1 MSLFKKVAATA
12 AAMMLAMGAF
22 SPVAGAQEAVET
34 VSPAPEV
41 ADTTT
46 TLPPGTVK
54 VVPET
59 TSPSQSQAKEPS
71 VAPKPE
77 PAAPAADPAK
87 PVAGPAAEGARECT
101 PAVSVEGNQ
110 VLRSWSKV
118 NIAFTGCGMEAGEV
132 ATATFPE
139 NSALNFQEGVYDIFL
154 KDSNRKVGIIEAT
167 AGRATFRFT
176 ESVSHWQANV
186 YTSVKQVETGDLSI
200 TTDFNGSTKTHQ
212 VGQRVLDC
220 GPDCQPPR
228 EVGAHEKWASF
239 ENSRGQI
246 AYQLWLVSNE
256 SSVTFSDKITD
267 GNSEFLCDSLK
278 PAAFE
283 NKGRRSNKSQI
294 GAKLDVKA
302 DVQCG
307 PREWTV
313 TFSNVPA
320 NTWLQVDGWAKPLNK
335 GLVDE
340 ARGLHYY
347 GDQGTIAGKPWN
359 AKAFVFGGG
368 GTAWQ
373 ALPPAPKTTPP
384 APSSTPA
391 KPSSSA
397 PKPAPSSSKT
407 TTPSSSTPK
416 PPATTEPTPGSSS
429 GGGKGN
435 TGSVDG
441 STGSNYFG
449 SSAGSSQRLIT
460 AALSS
465 GNSWLINCFPF
476 LFGWG
481 SATGSAAG
489 SAAGSS
495 KVTPAPAKPAAPV
508 QQAPVV
514 GAVEQ
519 PAITPVAHQAP
530 QPQAAGRTALANTGP
545 SGVHP
550 ALALAGLTILGGAAL
565 LVQRKRSYL
574 SVHRPELHGSG
585 PSFYWHHSSAS
596 TRRYARYDTSPIG
609 RGAQIST
616 LPLQVLTVLGTMGLH
631 S

>member
-1 MSLFKKVAATA
+1 MSVFRKVAATA
-12 AAMMLAMGAF
+12 AAIVLGMGVLT
-22 SPVAGAQEAVET
+22 PIAGAQEEPVVET

-46 TLPPGTVK
+46 TLPPTTVK
-54 VVPET
+54 VAPET
-59 TSPSQSQAKEPS
+59 TSPSQAKEPS
-71 VAPKPE
+71 AAPKSE
-77 PAAPAADPAK
+77 PAAPVADPGK

-101 PAVSVEGNQ
+101 PAVKVEDGQ

-118 NIAFTGCGMEAGEV
+118 NVTFSGCGMDKGEV

-154 KDSNRKVGIIEAT
+154 KGTGQKVGTIEAT
-167 AGRATFRFT
+167 ASKATFRFT
-176 ESVSHWQANV
+176 ESVSHWNANV

-200 TTDFNGSTKTHQ
+200 TTDFNGVSKTHQ

-220 GPDCQPPR
+220 GADCQPPR
-228 EVGAHEKWASF
+228 EAGAHEKWAAF
-239 ENSRGQI
+239 ENGRGQI

-256 SSVTFSDKITD
+256 STVTFTDKITD
-267 GNSEFLCDSLK
+267 ANSEFICSSLK

-302 DVQCG
+302 DVQCSAS
-307 PREWTV
+307 EWTV
-313 TFSNVPA
+313 TFTGVPA

-340 ARGLHYY
+340 ARSLHYY
-347 GDQGTIAGKPWN
+347 GDTGTIAGKPWN
-359 AKAFVFGGG
+359 ARAYVFGGG

-384 APSSTPA
+384 APSTPSSTPA
-391 KPSSSA
+391 KPSSSTS
-397 PKPAPSSSKT
+397 KPVPPSSSKT

-416 PPATTEPTPGSSS
+416 PPVTTEPTPGSSS
-429 GGGKGN
+429 GGGKG
-435 TGSVDG
+435 GSTDG
-441 STGSNYFG
+441 SSNSSSNYFG
-449 SSAGSSQRLIT
+449 SATGSSQRLIT

-481 SATGSAAG
+481 SAVGSATGSA
-489 SAAGSS
+489 SGSS
-495 KVTPAPAKPAAPV
+495 KVTPAPARPAAPV
-508 QQAPVV
+508 QQAPVI

-530 QPQAAGRTALANTGP
+530 APQPQAASRTTLANTGV
-545 SGVHP
+545 SGVQT
-550 ALALAGLTILGGAAL
+550 ALALAGLAVLGGAAL
-565 LVQRKRSYL
+565 LVQRKRS
-574 SVHRPELHGSG
+574 
-585 PSFYWHHSSAS
+585 
-596 TRRYARYDTSPIG
+596 
-609 RGAQIST
+609 
-616 LPLQVLTVLGTMGLH
+616 
-631 S
+631 

>member
-1 MSLFKKVAATA
+1 MSVIKKVAATA
-12 AAMMLAMGAF
+12 AALVLTAGAF
-22 SPVAGAQEAVET
+22 APAAGAQEEPVVET

-46 TLPPGTVK
+46 TLPPTTVK

-59 TSPSQSQAKEPS
+59 TSPSKSQAAEPAA
-71 VAPKPE
+71 APKPE
-77 PAAPAADPAK
+77 PAPAPVADPAK
-87 PVAGPAAEGARECT
+87 PVAGPAAEGAKECT
-101 PAVSVEGNQ
+101 PAVSVQEGQ
-110 VLRSWSKV
+110 TLRSWSKV
-118 NIAFTGCGMEAGEV
+118 NIAFAGCGMEAGEV

-139 NSALNFQEGVYDIFL
+139 NSALAFQEGVYDIFL

-167 AGRATFRFT
+167 ASKAVFRFT
-176 ESVSHWQANV
+176 ENVSHWTANI
-186 YTSVKQVETGDLSI
+186 YTSVKQVEVGDLSI
-200 TTDFNGSTKTHQ
+200 VTDFNGSTKTHQ

-239 ENSRGQI
+239 ENASGKI

-256 SSVTFSDKITD
+256 SQVTFSDKVTD
-267 GNSEFLCDSLK
+267 GNSEFICNSLK
-278 PAAFE
+278 PVAFE
-283 NKGRRSNKSQI
+283 NKGRRANKSQVGQKI
-294 GAKLDVKA
+294 DSVKA
-302 DVQCG
+302 DVNCSAT
-307 PREWTV
+307 EWTV
-313 TFSNVPA
+313 TFTGVPA

-347 GDQGTIAGKPWN
+347 GDTGTIAGKPWN

-384 APSSTPA
+384 STPSAPATTPATTPA

-397 PKPAPSSSKT
+397 PKPAPSSSSKT

-429 GGGKGN
+429 GGGKGA
-435 TGSVDG
+435 DG
-441 STGSNYFG
+441 SSGSSGSNYFG
-449 SSAGSSQRLIT
+449 SAAGSSSRLIT

-465 GNSWLINCFPF
+465 GNSWLLSCFPF

-481 SATGSAAG
+481 SAGAAG

-495 KVTPAPAKPAAPV
+495 KVTPAPARPAAPV

-530 QPQAAGRTALANTGP
+530 QPQAAGRTALANTGV
-545 SGVHP
+545 SGVQT
-550 ALALAGLTILGGAAL
+550 ALALAGLALLGGAAL
-565 LVQRKRSYL
+565 LQRKRS
-574 SVHRPELHGSG
+574 
-585 PSFYWHHSSAS
+585 
-596 TRRYARYDTSPIG
+596 
-609 RGAQIST
+609 
-616 LPLQVLTVLGTMGLH
+616 
-631 S
+631 

>member
-1 MSLFKKVAATA
+1 MSVIKKVAATA
-12 AAMMLAMGAF
+12 AAMMLAAGAF
-22 SPVAGAQEAVET
+22 APVAGAQEEPVVET
-34 VSPAPEV
+34 VSPAPEAV
-41 ADTTT
+41 DTTT

-59 TSPSQSQAKEPS
+59 TSPSQTQAKEPAA
-71 VAPKPE
+71 APKPE
-77 PAAPAADPAK
+77 PAAPAVDPNQ
-87 PVAGPAAEGARECT
+87 PVAGPAAEGAKECT
-101 PAVSVEGNQ
+101 PAVSVEGGQ

-154 KDSNRKVGIIEAT
+154 KDSNRKVGIIEAS
-167 AGRATFRFT
+167 AGRAVFRFT
-176 ESVSHWQANV
+176 ETVSHWEANI
-186 YTSVKQVETGDLSI
+186 YTSVKQVEVGDLSI
-200 TTDFNGSTKTHQ
+200 VTDFNGVQKTHA

-220 GPDCQPPR
+220 GADCQPPR
-228 EVGAHEKWASF
+228 EAGAHEKWASF
-239 ENSRGQI
+239 ENASGKI

-256 SSVTFSDKITD
+256 STVTFSDKVTD
-267 GNSEFLCDSLK
+267 GNSEFLCDSLR

-283 NKGRRSNKSQI
+283 NKGRKSNKAQI
-294 GAKLDVKA
+294 GQKLDSVKA
-302 DVQCG
+302 DIQCS
-307 PREWTV
+307 PTEWTV

-320 NTWLQVDGWAKPLNK
+320 NTWLQVDGWARPLNK

-340 ARGLHYY
+340 SRGLHYY

-359 AKAFVFGGG
+359 ARAFVFGGG

-384 APSSTPA
+384 APSSPATSTPATTPA
-391 KPSSSA
+391 KPSSST
-397 PKPAPSSSKT
+397 PKPAPSSSSKT

-429 GGGKGN
+429 GGGKGA
-435 TGSVDG
+435 DG
-441 STGSNYFG
+441 STGGSSASDYFG
-449 SSAGSSQRLIT
+449 SATGSSSRLIT

-465 GNSWLINCFPF
+465 GNSWLLSCFPF

-481 SATGSAAG
+481 SAGAAG

-495 KVTPAPAKPAAPV
+495 KVTPAPARPAAPV

-530 QPQAAGRTALANTGP
+530 APQPQAAGRTALANTGV
-545 SGVHP
+545 SGVQT
-550 ALALAGLTILGGAAL
+550 ALALAGLAILGGAAL
-565 LVQRKRSYL
+565 LVQRKRS
-574 SVHRPELHGSG
+574 
-585 PSFYWHHSSAS
+585 
-596 TRRYARYDTSPIG
+596 
-609 RGAQIST
+609 
-616 LPLQVLTVLGTMGLH
+616 
-631 S
+631 

>member
-1 MSLFKKVAATA
+1 MSVIKKVVATA
-12 AAMMLAMGAF
+12 AAMMLAAGAF
-22 SPVAGAQEAVET
+22 APVAGAQEAVET

-59 TSPSQSQAKEPS
+59 TSPSKAAEPS
-71 VAPKPE
+71 AAPKPE
-77 PAAPAADPAK
+77 PAAPAPVADPAK

-110 VLRSWSKV
+110 TLRSWSKV
-118 NIAFTGCGMEAGEV
+118 NIAFTGCGMDKGEV

-154 KDSNRKVGIIEAT
+154 KDSNRKVGTIEAS

-176 ESVSHWQANV
+176 ENVSHWTANI
-186 YTSVKQVETGDLSI
+186 YTSVKQVEVGDLSI
-200 TTDFNGSTKTHQ
+200 VTDFNGSTKTHQ

-220 GPDCQPPR
+220 GADCQPPR
-228 EVGAHEKWASF
+228 EAGAHEKWASF
-239 ENSRGQI
+239 ENASGKI

-267 GNSEFLCDSLK
+267 GNSEFICDSLK

-283 NKGRRSNKSQI
+283 NKGRKSNKAQI
-294 GAKLDVKA
+294 GQKLDSVKA
-302 DVQCG
+302 DVQCTAT
-307 PREWTV
+307 EWTV

-320 NTWLQVDGWAKPLNK
+320 NTWLQVDGWARPLNK

-359 AKAFVFGGG
+359 AKAYVFGGG

-384 APSSTPA
+384 APSSTPSTPA
-391 KPSSSA
+391 KPSSSKPA
-397 PKPAPSSSKT
+397 PAPSSSKT
-407 TTPSSSTPK
+407 TTPSSTPK
-416 PPATTEPTPGSSS
+416 PSTTTEPTPGSSS
-429 GGGKGN
+429 GGKGGKG
-435 TGSVDG
+435 SSSDG
-441 STGSNYFG
+441 SSSSNYFG
-449 SSAGSSQRLIT
+449 SATGSSSRLIT

-465 GNSWLINCFPF
+465 GNSWLLSCFPF

-481 SATGSAAG
+481 SATGSATG
-489 SAAGSS
+489 SAGGSS
-495 KVTPAPAKPAAPV
+495 TSKPAPARPAAPV
-508 QQAPVV
+508 AQT
-514 GAVEQ
+514 

-530 QPQAAGRTALANTGP
+530 APQPQAASRTTLANTGP
-545 SGVHP
+545 SGVQT
-550 ALALAGLTILGGAAL
+550 ALALAGLAILGGAAL
-565 LVQRKRSYL
+565 LVQRKRS
-574 SVHRPELHGSG
+574 
-585 PSFYWHHSSAS
+585 
-596 TRRYARYDTSPIG
+596 
-609 RGAQIST
+609 
-616 LPLQVLTVLGTMGLH
+616 
-631 S
+631 

>member
-1 MSLFKKVAATA
+1 MSVIKKVAATA
-12 AAMMLAMGAF
+12 AALVLTAGAF
-22 SPVAGAQEAVET
+22 APAAGAQEEPVVET

-46 TLPPGTVK
+46 TLPPTTVK

-59 TSPSQSQAKEPS
+59 TSPSKSQAAEPAA
-71 VAPKPE
+71 APKPE
-77 PAAPAADPAK
+77 PAPAPVADPAK
-87 PVAGPAAEGARECT
+87 PVAGPAAEGAKECT
-101 PAVSVEGNQ
+101 PAVSVQEGQ
-110 VLRSWSKV
+110 TLRSWSKV
-118 NIAFTGCGMEAGEV
+118 NIAFAGCGMEAGEV

-139 NSALNFQEGVYDIFL
+139 NSALAFQEGVYDIFL

-167 AGRATFRFT
+167 ASKAVFRFT
-176 ESVSHWQANV
+176 ENVSHWTANI
-186 YTSVKQVETGDLSI
+186 YTSVKQVEVGDLSI
-200 TTDFNGSTKTHQ
+200 VTDFNGSTKTHQ

-239 ENSRGQI
+239 ENASGKI

-256 SSVTFSDKITD
+256 SQVTFSDKVTD
-267 GNSEFLCDSLK
+267 GNSEFICNSVK
-278 PAAFE
+278 PVAFE
-283 NKGRRSNKSQI
+283 NKGRRANKSQVGQKI
-294 GAKLDVKA
+294 DSVKA
-302 DVQCG
+302 DVNCSAT
-307 PREWTV
+307 EWTV
-313 TFSNVPA
+313 TFTGVPA

-347 GDQGTIAGKPWN
+347 GDTGTIAGKPWN

-384 APSSTPA
+384 STPSAPATTPATTPA

-397 PKPAPSSSKT
+397 PKPAPSSSSKT

-429 GGGKGN
+429 GGGKGA
-435 TGSVDG
+435 DG
-441 STGSNYFG
+441 SSGSSGSNYFG
-449 SSAGSSQRLIT
+449 SADGSSSRLIT

-465 GNSWLINCFPF
+465 GNSWLLSCFPF

-481 SATGSAAG
+481 SAGAAG

-495 KVTPAPAKPAAPV
+495 KVTPAPSRPAAPV

-530 QPQAAGRTALANTGP
+530 QPQAAGRTALANTGV
-545 SGVHP
+545 SGVQT
-550 ALALAGLTILGGAAL
+550 ALALAGLALLGGAAL
-565 LVQRKRSYL
+565 LQRKRS
-574 SVHRPELHGSG
+574 
-585 PSFYWHHSSAS
+585 
-596 TRRYARYDTSPIG
+596 
-609 RGAQIST
+609 
-616 LPLQVLTVLGTMGLH
+616 
-631 S
+631 

>member
-12 AAMMLAMGAF
+12 AALLLTAGAF
-22 SPVAGAQEAVET
+22 APVAGAQEAVET
-34 VSPAPEV
+34 ISPAPAA
-41 ADTTT
+41 ADETT
-46 TLPPGTVK
+46 TLPPTTVK

-59 TSPSQSQAKEPS
+59 TSPSETQAKEPAA
-71 VAPKPE
+71 APKPE
-77 PAAPAADPAK
+77 PAAPVADPGK
-87 PVAGPAAEGARECT
+87 PVAGPAAGGARECT
-101 PAVSVEGNQ
+101 PAVKVEDGQ
-110 VLRSWSKV
+110 TLRSWSKV

-139 NSALNFQEGVYDIFL
+139 NSALAFQEGVYDIFL
-154 KDSNRKVGIIEAT
+154 KGTGQKVGIIEAS

-186 YTSVKQVETGDLSI
+186 YTSVKQVEVGSLDV
-200 TTDFNGSTKTHQ
+200 TTDFNGVSKTHT

-220 GPDCQPPR
+220 GEDCQPPR

-267 GNSEFLCDSLK
+267 GNSEFICNSLR

-283 NKGRRSNKSQI
+283 NKGRRANKSQV
-294 GAKLDVKA
+294 GQKLDVKA
-302 DVQCG
+302 DVQCSAS
-307 PREWTV
+307 EWTV
-313 TFSNVPA
+313 TFTGVPA
-320 NTWLQVDGWAKPLNK
+320 NTWLQVDGWARPLNK

-340 ARGLHYY
+340 GRSLHYY
-347 GDQGTIAGKPWN
+347 GDTGTIAGKAWN
-359 AKAFVFGGG
+359 ARAYVFGGG

-384 APSSTPA
+384 APSSPATSTPATTPA
-391 KPSSSA
+391 KPSSST
-397 PKPAPSSSKT
+397 PKPAPSSSSKT

-416 PPATTEPTPGSSS
+416 PPTTTEPTPGSSS
-429 GGGKGN
+429 GGGKGA
-435 TGSVDG
+435 DG
-441 STGSNYFG
+441 STGGSSASNYFG
-449 SSAGSSQRLIT
+449 SATGSSSRLIT

-465 GNSWLINCFPF
+465 GNSWLLSCFPF

-495 KVTPAPAKPAAPV
+495 KVTPAPARPAAPV

-530 QPQAAGRTALANTGP
+530 APQPQAASRTALANTGV
-545 SGVHP
+545 SGVQT
-550 ALALAGLTILGGAAL
+550 ALALAGLALLGGAAL
-565 LVQRKRSYL
+565 LVQRKRS
-574 SVHRPELHGSG
+574 
-585 PSFYWHHSSAS
+585 
-596 TRRYARYDTSPIG
+596 
-609 RGAQIST
+609 
-616 LPLQVLTVLGTMGLH
+616 
-631 S
+631 

>member
-1 MSLFKKVAATA
+1 MSVTKKVAATA
-12 AAMMLAMGAF
+12 AALVLAMGVF
-22 SPVAGAQEAVET
+22 TPVAGAQEAVET

-46 TLPPGTVK
+46 TLPPGTVTQA
-54 VVPET
+54 PAASA
-59 TSPSQSQAKEPS
+59 SPSKSQAKEPAA
-71 VAPKPE
+71 APKPE
-77 PAAPAADPAK
+77 PAPAPTVNPGK
-87 PVAGPAAEGARECT
+87 PVAGPAAEGAKECT
-101 PAVSVEGNQ
+101 PAVKVEDGQ
-110 VLRSWSKV
+110 TLRSWSKV
-118 NIAFTGCGMEAGEV
+118 NIAFTGCGMESGEV

-154 KDSNRKVGIIEAT
+154 KGTGQKVGTIEAT
-167 AGRATFRFT
+167 ASKAIFRFT

-186 YTSVKQVETGDLSI
+186 YTSVKQVEIGSLDV
-200 TTDFNGSTKTHQ
+200 TTDFNGVQKTHR
-212 VGQRVLDC
+212 VGDRVLDC
-220 GPDCQPPR
+220 GADCQPPR

-239 ENSRGQI
+239 ENASGKI
-246 AYQLWLVSNE
+246 AYQLWLVSNDNQ
-256 SSVTFSDKITD
+256 VTFSDKIVD
-267 GNSEFLCDSLK
+267 GNSEFICNSLR

-283 NKGRRSNKSQI
+283 NKGRRANKSQV
-294 GAKLDVKA
+294 GQKLDVKA
-302 DVQCG
+302 DVQCSAT
-307 PREWTV
+307 EWTV
-313 TFSNVPA
+313 TFTNVPA
-320 NTWLQVDGWAKPLNK
+320 NTWLQVDGWARPLNK

-347 GDQGTIAGKPWN
+347 GDTGTIAGKPWN

-384 APSSTPA
+384 STPSAPATTPA
-391 KPSSSA
+391 KPSSST

-429 GGGKGN
+429 GGGKGA
-435 TGSVDG
+435 DG
-441 STGSNYFG
+441 SSGSSGSNYFG
-449 SSAGSSQRLIT
+449 SAAGSSSRLIT

-465 GNSWLINCFPF
+465 GNSWLLSCFPF

-481 SATGSAAG
+481 SAGAAG

-495 KVTPAPAKPAAPV
+495 KVTPAPARPAAPV

-530 QPQAAGRTALANTGP
+530 APQPQAAGRTALANTGV
-545 SGVHP
+545 SGVQT
-550 ALALAGLTILGGAAL
+550 ALALAGLAILGGAAL
-565 LVQRKRSYL
+565 LVQRKRS
-574 SVHRPELHGSG
+574 
-585 PSFYWHHSSAS
+585 
-596 TRRYARYDTSPIG
+596 
-609 RGAQIST
+609 
-616 LPLQVLTVLGTMGLH
+616 
-631 S
+631 

>member
-1 MSLFKKVAATA
+1 MSVTKKVAATA
-12 AAMMLAMGAF
+12 AAIVLAMGVLTPIA
-22 SPVAGAQEAVET
+22 AAQEAPLET

-77 PAAPAADPAK
+77 PAPAPVADPAK

-239 ENSRGQI
+239 ENASGKI

-256 SSVTFSDKITD
+256 SQVTFSDKVTD
-267 GNSEFLCDSLK
+267 GNSEFICNSLK
-278 PAAFE
+278 PVAFE
-283 NKGRRSNKSQI
+283 NKGRRANKSQVGQKI
-294 GAKLDVKA
+294 DSVKA
-302 DVQCG
+302 DVNCSAT
-307 PREWTV
+307 EWTV
-313 TFSNVPA
+313 TFTGVPA

-347 GDQGTIAGKPWN
+347 GDTGTIAGKPWN

-391 KPSSSA
+391 TTPAKPSSSA
-397 PKPAPSSSKT
+397 PKPAPSSSSKT

-429 GGGKGN
+429 GGGKGA
-435 TGSVDG
+435 DG
-441 STGSNYFG
+441 SSGSSGSNYFG
-449 SSAGSSQRLIT
+449 SAAGSSSRLIT

-465 GNSWLINCFPF
+465 GNSWLLSCFPF

-481 SATGSAAG
+481 SAGAAG

-508 QQAPVV
+508 QQAPV
-514 GAVEQ
+514 AA
-519 PAITPVAHQAP
+519 PAITPVAHQVPAP
-530 QPQAAGRTALANTGP
+530 QPQAASRTTLANTGV
-545 SGVHP
+545 SGVQT
-550 ALALAGLTILGGAAL
+550 ALAMAGLALLGGAAL
-565 LVQRKRSYL
+565 LVQRKRS
-574 SVHRPELHGSG
+574 
-585 PSFYWHHSSAS
+585 
-596 TRRYARYDTSPIG
+596 
-609 RGAQIST
+609 
-616 LPLQVLTVLGTMGLH
+616 
-631 S
+631 

>member
-1 MSLFKKVAATA
+1 MSVTKKVAATA
-12 AAMMLAMGAF
+12 AAIVLAMGVLTPIA
-22 SPVAGAQEAVET
+22 AAQEAPLET

-77 PAAPAADPAK
+77 PAPAPVADPAK

-239 ENSRGQI
+239 ENASGKI

-256 SSVTFSDKITD
+256 SQVTFSDKVTD
-267 GNSEFLCDSLK
+267 GNSEFICNSLK
-278 PAAFE
+278 PVAFE
-283 NKGRRSNKSQI
+283 NKGRRANKSQVGQKI
-294 GAKLDVKA
+294 DSVKA
-302 DVQCG
+302 DVNCSAT
-307 PREWTV
+307 EWTV
-313 TFSNVPA
+313 TFTGVPA

-347 GDQGTIAGKPWN
+347 GDTGTIAGKPWN

-391 KPSSSA
+391 TTPAKPSSSA
-397 PKPAPSSSKT
+397 PKPAPSSSSKT

-416 PPATTEPTPGSSS
+416 PPATTQPTPGSSS
-429 GGGKGN
+429 GGGKGA
-435 TGSVDG
+435 DG
-441 STGSNYFG
+441 SSGSSGSNYFG
-449 SSAGSSQRLIT
+449 SAAGSSSRLIT

-465 GNSWLINCFPF
+465 GNSWLLSCFPF

-481 SATGSAAG
+481 SAGAAG

-508 QQAPVV
+508 QQAPV
-514 GAVEQ
+514 AA
-519 PAITPVAHQAP
+519 PAITPVAHQVPAP
-530 QPQAAGRTALANTGP
+530 QPQAASRTTLANTGV
-545 SGVHP
+545 SGVQT
-550 ALALAGLTILGGAAL
+550 ALAMAGLALLGGAAL
-565 LVQRKRSYL
+565 LVQRKRS
-574 SVHRPELHGSG
+574 
-585 PSFYWHHSSAS
+585 
-596 TRRYARYDTSPIG
+596 
-609 RGAQIST
+609 
-616 LPLQVLTVLGTMGLH
+616 
-631 S
+631 

>member
-1 MSLFKKVAATA
+1 MSVIKKVAATA
-12 AAMMLAMGAF
+12 AAMMLAAGAF
-22 SPVAGAQEAVET
+22 APVASAQEAPVET

-46 TLPPGTVK
+46 TLPPGTVTQA
-54 VVPET
+54 PAASA
-59 TSPSQSQAKEPS
+59 SPSQTQTKEPS
-71 VAPKPE
+71 AAPKPE
-77 PAAPAADPAK
+77 PAPAPVADPAK

-101 PAVSVEGNQ
+101 PAVKVEDGQ
-110 VLRSWSKV
+110 TLRSWSKV
-118 NIAFTGCGMEAGEV
+118 NITFAGCGMESGEV

-139 NSALNFQEGVYDIFL
+139 NSALAFQEGVYDIFL
-154 KDSNRKVGIIEAT
+154 KDSNRKVGIIEAS
-167 AGRATFRFT
+167 AGRAVFRFT
-176 ESVSHWQANV
+176 ETVSHWEANI
-186 YTSVKQVETGDLSI
+186 YTSVKQVEVGDLSI
-200 TTDFNGSTKTHQ
+200 VTDFNGSTKTHR
-212 VGQRVLDC
+212 VGDRVLDC

-228 EVGAHEKWASF
+228 EAGAHEKWASF

-256 SSVTFSDKITD
+256 SSVTFSDKVTD
-267 GNSEFLCDSLK
+267 GNSEFICNSLR

-283 NKGRRSNKSQI
+283 NKGRKSNKAQI
-294 GAKLDVKA
+294 GQKIDSVKA
-302 DVQCG
+302 DVQCS
-307 PREWTV
+307 PSEWTV

-340 ARGLHYY
+340 GRGLHYY

-373 ALPPAPKTTPP
+373 ALPPAPKTTEPKTP
-384 APSSTPA
+384 APSTTPATTPA

-397 PKPAPSSSKT
+397 PKPAPSSSSKT

-416 PPATTEPTPGSSS
+416 PPTTTEPTPGSSS

-435 TGSVDG
+435 TGSSSSSSSD
-441 STGSNYFG
+441 YFG
-449 SSAGSSQRLIT
+449 SAAGSSSRLIT

-465 GNSWLINCFPF
+465 GNSWLLSCFPF

-495 KVTPAPAKPAAPV
+495 KVTPAPARPAAPV
-508 QQAPVV
+508 QQAPV
-514 GAVEQ
+514 AQ
-519 PAITPVAHQAP
+519 TPAITPVAHQAPAP

-545 SGVHP
+545 SGVQT
-550 ALALAGLTILGGAAL
+550 ALALAGLAILGGAAL
-565 LVQRKRSYL
+565 LVQRKRS
-574 SVHRPELHGSG
+574 
-585 PSFYWHHSSAS
+585 
-596 TRRYARYDTSPIG
+596 
-609 RGAQIST
+609 
-616 LPLQVLTVLGTMGLH
+616 
-631 S
+631 

>member
-1 MSLFKKVAATA
+1 MSVFKKVAATA
-12 AAMMLAMGAF
+12 AAIVLGMGALT
-22 SPVAGAQEAVET
+22 PIAGAQEAVET

-59 TSPSQSQAKEPS
+59 TSPSQAQTKEPS
-71 VAPKPE
+71 AAPKPE
-77 PAAPAADPAK
+77 PAPAPAADPNQ

-101 PAVSVEGNQ
+101 PAVSVENGQ

-118 NIAFTGCGMEAGEV
+118 NIAFAGCGMEAGEV

-139 NSALNFQEGVYDIFL
+139 NSALAFQEGVYDIFL
-154 KDSNRKVGIIEAT
+154 KGTGQKVGTIEAQS
-167 AGRATFRFT
+167 GRAVFRFT
-176 ESVSHWQANV
+176 ENVSHWTANI
-186 YTSVKQVETGDLSI
+186 YTSVKQVEVGSLDI
-200 TTDFNGSTKTHQ
+200 TTDFNGVSKTHR
-212 VGQRVLDC
+212 VGNRVEDC
-220 GPDCQPPR
+220 GADCQPPR
-228 EVGAHEKWASF
+228 EAGAHEKWASF
-239 ENSRGQI
+239 ENAKGQI

-267 GNSEFLCDSLK
+267 GNSEFICNSLR

-294 GAKLDVKA
+294 GAKLDSVKA
-302 DVQCG
+302 DIQCS
-307 PREWTV
+307 PTEWRV
-313 TFSNVPA
+313 TFTNVPA

-347 GDQGTIAGKPWN
+347 GDTGTIAGKPWN
-359 AKAFVFGGG
+359 AKAYVFGGG

-384 APSSTPA
+384 STPPAPSSTPATTPA
-391 KPSSSA
+391 KPSSSKPA
-397 PKPAPSSSKT
+397 PAPSSSKT
-407 TTPSSSTPK
+407 TTPSSTPK
-416 PPATTEPTPGSSS
+416 PSTTTEPTPGSSS
-429 GGGKGN
+429 GGGKG
-435 TGSVDG
+435 GSSSSSD
-441 STGSNYFG
+441 YFG
-449 SSAGSSQRLIT
+449 SAAGSSSRLIT

-465 GNSWLINCFPF
+465 GNSWLLSCFPF

-495 KVTPAPAKPAAPV
+495 KATPAPAKPAAPV
-508 QQAPVV
+508 QQAPV
-514 GAVEQ
+514 AA

-530 QPQAAGRTALANTGP
+530 QPQAASRTTLANTGP
-545 SGVHP
+545 SGVQT
-550 ALALAGLTILGGAAL
+550 ALALAGLAILGGAAL
-565 LVQRKRSYL
+565 LVQRKRS
-574 SVHRPELHGSG
+574 
-585 PSFYWHHSSAS
+585 
-596 TRRYARYDTSPIG
+596 
-609 RGAQIST
+609 
-616 LPLQVLTVLGTMGLH
+616 
-631 S
+631 

>member
-12 AAMMLAMGAF
+12 AALVLTAGAF
-22 SPVAGAQEAVET
+22 SPVASAQEEPVVET

-59 TSPSQSQAKEPS
+59 TSPSQTQAKEPAA
-71 VAPKPE
+71 APKPE
-77 PAAPAADPAK
+77 PAPAPAADPAK

-239 ENSRGQI
+239 ENASGKI

-256 SSVTFSDKITD
+256 SQVTFSDKVTD
-267 GNSEFLCDSLK
+267 GNSEFICNSLK
-278 PAAFE
+278 PVAFE
-283 NKGRRSNKSQI
+283 NKGRRANKSQVGQKI
-294 GAKLDVKA
+294 DSVKA
-302 DVQCG
+302 DVNCSAT
-307 PREWTV
+307 EWTV
-313 TFSNVPA
+313 TFTGVPA

-347 GDQGTIAGKPWN
+347 GDTGTIAGKPWN

-384 APSSTPA
+384 APSSPATSTPATTLA
-391 KPSSSA
+391 KPSSST
-397 PKPAPSSSKT
+397 PKPAPSSSSKT

-429 GGGKGN
+429 GGGKGA
-435 TGSVDG
+435 DG
-441 STGSNYFG
+441 SSGSSGSNYFG
-449 SSAGSSQRLIT
+449 SAAGSSSRLIT

-465 GNSWLINCFPF
+465 GNSWLLSCFPF

-481 SATGSAAG
+481 SAGAAG

-495 KVTPAPAKPAAPV
+495 KVTPAPARPAAPV

-519 PAITPVAHQAP
+519 PAITPVAHQASAP
-530 QPQAAGRTALANTGP
+530 QPQAASRTALANTGP
-545 SGVHP
+545 SGVQT
-550 ALALAGLTILGGAAL
+550 ALALAGLAILGGAAL
-565 LVQRKRSYL
+565 LVQRKRS
-574 SVHRPELHGSG
+574 
-585 PSFYWHHSSAS
+585 
-596 TRRYARYDTSPIG
+596 
-609 RGAQIST
+609 
-616 LPLQVLTVLGTMGLH
+616 
-631 S
+631 

>member
-1 MSLFKKVAATA
+1 MSVFRKVAATA
-12 AAMMLAMGAF
+12 AAIVLAMGVF
-22 SPVAGAQEAVET
+22 TPVAGAQEAVET

-59 TSPSQSQAKEPS
+59 TSPSQAQVAEPS
-71 VAPKPE
+71 AAPKPE
-77 PAAPAADPAK
+77 PAPAADPAK

-101 PAVSVEGNQ
+101 PAVSVENGQ
-110 VLRSWSKV
+110 TLRSWSKV
-118 NIAFTGCGMEAGEV
+118 NVAFAGCGMEAGEV

-139 NSALNFQEGVYDIFL
+139 NSALAFQEGTYSIFL
-154 KDSNRKVGIIEAT
+154 KGTGQRVGTIEAT
-167 AGRATFRFT
+167 ASKATFRFT
-176 ESVSHWQANV
+176 ESVSHWQANI
-186 YTSVKQVETGDLSI
+186 YTSVKQVEVGSLDV
-200 TTDFNGSTKTHQ
+200 TTDFNGSTKTHR
-212 VGQRVLDC
+212 VGDRVLDC
-220 GPDCQPPR
+220 GADCQPPR
-228 EVGAHEKWASF
+228 EAGAHEKWASF
-239 ENSRGQI
+239 ENAKGQI
-246 AYQLWLVSNE
+246 AYQLWLVSNDNK
-256 SSVTFSDKITD
+256 VTFTEKSTD
-267 GNSEFLCDSLK
+267 GNSEFICSSLK

-283 NKGRRSNKSQI
+283 NKGRRANKSQI
-294 GAKLDVKA
+294 GAKLDSVKA
-302 DVQCG
+302 DIQCS
-307 PREWTV
+307 PTEWSV
-313 TFSNVPA
+313 TFTNVPA

-347 GDQGTIAGKPWN
+347 GDTGTIAGKPWN

-384 APSSTPA
+384 APSSPATSTPATTPA

-407 TTPSSSTPK
+407 TTPATTTPK

-429 GGGKGN
+429 GGGKGK
-435 TGSVDG
+435 GSTDG
-441 STGSNYFG
+441 STGGSSASNYFG

-465 GNSWLINCFPF
+465 GNSWLLSCFPF

-481 SATGSAAG
+481 SAGAAG

-508 QQAPVV
+508 QQAPV
-514 GAVEQ
+514 AA
-519 PAITPVAHQAP
+519 PAITPVAHQVPAP
-530 QPQAAGRTALANTGP
+530 QPQAASRTTLANTGV
-545 SGVHP
+545 SGVQT
-550 ALALAGLTILGGAAL
+550 ALALAGLAILGGAAL
-565 LVQRKRSYL
+565 LVQRKRS
-574 SVHRPELHGSG
+574 
-585 PSFYWHHSSAS
+585 
-596 TRRYARYDTSPIG
+596 
-609 RGAQIST
+609 
-616 LPLQVLTVLGTMGLH
+616 
-631 S
+631 

>member
-1 MSLFKKVAATA
+1 MSVIKKVVATA
-12 AAMMLAMGAF
+12 AAMMLTAGAF
-22 SPVAGAQEAVET
+22 SPVASAQEEPVVET

-59 TSPSQSQAKEPS
+59 TSPSKAAEPS
-71 VAPKPE
+71 AAPKPE
-77 PAAPAADPAK
+77 PAAPAPVADPAK

-101 PAVSVEGNQ
+101 PAVKVEDGQ
-110 VLRSWSKV
+110 TLRSWSKV
-118 NIAFTGCGMEAGEV
+118 NIAFAGCGMEAGEV

-139 NSALNFQEGVYDIFL
+139 NSALAFQEGVYDIFL
-154 KDSNRKVGIIEAT
+154 KGTGQRVGTIEAT
-167 AGRATFRFT
+167 ASKAVFRFT

-186 YTSVKQVETGDLSI
+186 YTSVKQVEVGSLDI
-200 TTDFNGSTKTHQ
+200 TTNFNGVSKTHR
-212 VGQRVLDC
+212 VGDRVLDC

-228 EVGAHEKWASF
+228 EAGAHEKWAAF

-267 GNSEFLCDSLK
+267 GNSEFICDSLK

-283 NKGRRSNKSQI
+283 NKGRKSNKAQI
-294 GAKLDVKA
+294 GQKLDSVKA
-302 DVQCG
+302 DVQCTAT
-307 PREWTV
+307 EWTV

-320 NTWLQVDGWAKPLNK
+320 NTWLQVDGWARPLNK

-359 AKAFVFGGG
+359 AKAYVFGGG

-384 APSSTPA
+384 APSSTPSTPA
-391 KPSSSA
+391 KPSSSKPA
-397 PKPAPSSSKT
+397 PAPSSSKT
-407 TTPSSSTPK
+407 TTPSSTPK
-416 PPATTEPTPGSSS
+416 PSTTTEPTPGSSS
-429 GGGKGN
+429 GGKGGKG
-435 TGSVDG
+435 SSSDG
-441 STGSNYFG
+441 SSSSNYFG
-449 SSAGSSQRLIT
+449 SATGSSSRLIT

-465 GNSWLINCFPF
+465 GNSWLLSCFPF

-489 SAAGSS
+489 SS
-495 KVTPAPAKPAAPV
+495 KVTPAPARPAAPV
-508 QQAPVV
+508 QQAPV
-514 GAVEQ
+514 AQ
-519 PAITPVAHQAP
+519 APAITPVAHQAP
-530 QPQAAGRTALANTGP
+530 QPQAASRATLANTGP
-545 SGVHP
+545 SGVQT

-565 LVQRKRSYL
+565 LIRRKRS
-574 SVHRPELHGSG
+574 
-585 PSFYWHHSSAS
+585 
-596 TRRYARYDTSPIG
+596 
-609 RGAQIST
+609 
-616 LPLQVLTVLGTMGLH
+616 
-631 S
+631 

>member
-1 MSLFKKVAATA
+1 MSVIKKVAATA
-12 AAMMLAMGAF
+12 AAMMLTTGAF
-22 SPVAGAQEAVET
+22 APVAGAQEAPVE
-34 VSPAPEV
+34 
-41 ADTTT
+41 
-46 TLPPGTVK
+46 TVK

-59 TSPSQSQAKEPS
+59 TSPSKDQAAEPAA
-71 VAPKPE
+71 APKPE
-77 PAAPAADPAK
+77 PAPAPAVDPNQ
-87 PVAGPAAEGARECT
+87 PVAGPAAEGAKECT
-101 PAVSVEGNQ
+101 PAVSVENGQ

-118 NIAFTGCGMEAGEV
+118 NITFAGCGMEAGEV

-139 NSALNFQEGVYDIFL
+139 NSALAFQEGVYDIFL
-154 KDSNRKVGIIEAT
+154 KGTSQRVGTIEAQP
-167 AGRATFRFT
+167 GRAVFRFT
-176 ESVSHWQANV
+176 ETVSHWTANI
-186 YTSVKQVETGDLSI
+186 YTGVRQVEIGDLSI
-200 TTDFNGSTKTHQ
+200 TTDFNGVSKVHR
-212 VGQRVLDC
+212 VGNRVEDC
-220 GPDCQPPR
+220 GADCQPPR
-228 EVGAHEKWASF
+228 EAGAHEKWASF

-256 SSVTFSDKITD
+256 STVTFSDKVTD
-267 GNSEFLCDSLK
+267 GNSEFICNSLK

-302 DVQCG
+302 EVQCTAT
-307 PREWTV
+307 EWSV
-313 TFSNVPA
+313 TFRDVPA

-347 GDQGTIAGKPWN
+347 GDTGTIAGKPWN
-359 AKAFVFGGG
+359 ARAYVFGGG

-373 ALPPAPKTTPP
+373 ALPPAPSTPP
-384 APSSTPA
+384 APSSTPATTPA

-407 TTPSSSTPK
+407 TTPATTTPK

-429 GGGKGN
+429 GGGKGK
-435 TGSVDG
+435 GSTDG
-441 STGSNYFG
+441 STGGSSASNYFG

-481 SATGSAAG
+481 SAGAAG
-489 SAAGSS
+489 SVAGSS

-508 QQAPVV
+508 QQAPV
-514 GAVEQ
+514 AA

-530 QPQAAGRTALANTGP
+530 ADQPAPQPQAANRTALANTGP
-545 SGVHP
+545 SGVQT
-550 ALALAGLTILGGAAL
+550 ALALAGLALLGGAAL
-565 LVQRKRSYL
+565 IVRAKRS
-574 SVHRPELHGSG
+574 
-585 PSFYWHHSSAS
+585 
-596 TRRYARYDTSPIG
+596 
-609 RGAQIST
+609 
-616 LPLQVLTVLGTMGLH
+616 
-631 S
+631 